1 MSTIALKQ
9 AAELH
14 RKLRMTARF
23 ILGSLQDQAN
33 PTVIPREELSLVR
46 SFLSNGGH
54 PLKTIKAGSIC
65 TS

>member
-23 ILGSLQDQAN
+23 ILGTLQDRS
-33 PTVIPREELSLVR
+33 PPVVPPREDLSLV
-46 SFLSNGGH
+46 SPF
-54 PLKTIKAGSIC
+54 A
-65 TS
+65 